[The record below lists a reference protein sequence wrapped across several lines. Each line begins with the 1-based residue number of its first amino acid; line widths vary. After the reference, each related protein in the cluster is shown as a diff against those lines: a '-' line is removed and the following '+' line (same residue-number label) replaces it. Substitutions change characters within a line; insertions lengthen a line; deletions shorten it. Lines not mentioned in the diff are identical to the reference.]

1 MFAAMRAAVGIPR
14 TSDILDYIYA
24 LPTLSEQEAAMEKI
38 RAIEREAMISQ
49 KPQPGLLPLMS
60 YLEQKQIPK
69 AICTRN
75 FDAPVLHL
83 LETFL
88 PGQKFHPIITRDFR
102 PPKPDPA
109 GILHIAR
116 EMGLDDRGE
125 SLIMVGD
132 SLDDMTAGYRAGA
145 ATVLLVNNVN
155 AHLAKHEHTD
165 LCISH
170 LDELIDVLEK
180 GFVGQTA
187 AQTEDSDTR
196 ERAENVLSEGKGEV

>member
-24 LPTLSEQEAAMEKI
+24 LPTPSEQEAAMEKI

-75 FDAPVLHL
+75 FDAPVTHL
-83 LETFL
+83 LENFL
-88 PGQKFHPIITRDFR
+88 PGQRFHPIITRDFR

-116 EMGLDDRGE
+116 EMGLDDRGD

-180 GFVGQTA
+180 GFVGQTP